1 MKLTGEQRAAVE
13 TTKNKVV
20 IIASA
25 ACGKTRIITE
35 RVKYLLDNGADPKKI
50 VVITFTNAAAD
61 EMRTRIGSAGDECFI
76 GTIHSYANRLLTRKG
91 VNTGRLI
98 QEGKFDMFF
107 ELLEENPHCIEE
119 VEHLILDEAQDSD
132 MPQFTFVLDRVK
144 PANFFIVGD
153 PRQAIYGF
161 RGARPDVLV
170 DISNRKDVYTYRIK
184 KNYRNGGEILA
195 FAKEKLKNGGPWDD
209 SVAMSDDSGKV
220 YRMADTPSLV
230 CKLIKDTKDSDYKD
244 WFVLARTNDLVDK
257 YCDELRAAQIPC
269 DTFKMAGKSAQ
280 ELHDIIESN
289 SVKVLTIHTSKGLE
303 AKNVIV
309 IGVRNNDW
317 DAEECRLNY
326 VAATRAKKRLFW
338 TFPAPKQKKKKEKFA
353 FGETTRSWE
362 R

>member
-1 MKLTGEQRAAVE
+1 MTLTGEQKAAVE
-13 TTKNKVV
+13 TTRDKVV

-61 EMRTRIGSAGDECFI
+61 EMRTRIGNAGDDCFI
-76 GTIHSYANRLLTRKG
+76 GTIHSYANRLLLKKG
-91 VNTGRLI
+91 VDTGRLI
-98 QEGKFDMFF
+98 QEGAFDMFF
-107 ELLEENPHCIEE
+107 KLIEENLGCIEP

-132 MPQFTFVLDRVK
+132 APQFTFILDRIK
-144 PANFFIVGD
+144 PTNFFIVGD

-161 RGARPDVLV
+161 RGARPDILV
-170 DISNRKDVYTYRIK
+170 DISNRSDVYTYRVR

-195 FAKEKLKNGGPWDD
+195 FAKEKLGTGGPWDD
-209 SVAMSDDSGKV
+209 SVAMSNDVGKV
-220 YRMADTPSLV
+220 YRMADTPNLV

-244 WFVLARTNDLVDK
+244 WFILGRTNAIVDK
-257 YCDELRAAQIPC
+257 FIMELQEAQIPC
-269 DTFKMAGKSAQ
+269 DTFKMAGKSAE
-280 ELHDIIESN
+280 ELHDIIENN

-309 IGVRNNDW
+309 IGCRHNPYD
-317 DAEECRLNY
+317 DEECRLNY

-338 TFPAPKQKKKKEKFA
+338 TYPTPKYRKQRIKTDD
-353 FGETTRSWE
+353 GIRNWE